1 MNGLEIARA
10 YFAEYGMPMLQ
21 EQFPDVLP
29 HVAAG
34 LFGSGSECF
43 GFDDA
48 LSRDHDFDPGFI
60 LLLPGEDIVDRKR
73 AFALERAYAALPA
86 EFMGVMRPKM
96 APVGGARR
104 GVVRMADFLA
114 DKTGSPTGE
123 LTAGQW
129 LAVPSHALAE
139 AVNGQVF
146 YDGSGEFTRV
156 RERLARYPEDIRRKK
171 LAGHLLLAAQ
181 AGQYNY
187 PRCLG
192 HGETAAA
199 QLAVIA
205 FVESA
210 MEAVF
215 LLNNVYQPFYK
226 WRFRAL
232 RSLPKLSILAE
243 LFEYLITTDNDG
255 QLAQDKQEV
264 IEGIAGDLIDELV
277 AQELTKAICGDL
289 EKHAYSVNDGIA
301 DGNIRNLH
309 ILAGA

>member
-1 MNGLEIARA
+1 MKGLEVSQA
-10 YFAEYGMPMLQ
+10 YFAEHGMPMLQ

-43 GFDDA
+43 GYDDG

-60 LLLPGEDIVDRKR
+60 LLLPGEDVVDRKR
-73 AFALERAYAALPA
+73 EFALERAYAALPA
-86 EFMGVMRPKM
+86 EFMGVARPKL

-104 GVVRMADFLA
+104 GVVRMADFLM
-114 DKTGSPTGE
+114 DKTGSATGQ
-123 LTAGQW
+123 LTAEQW
-129 LAVPSHALAE
+129 LAVPSYALAE
-139 AVNGQVF
+139 AVNGSVF
-146 YDGSGEFTRV
+146 YDGSGEFTCV
-156 RERLARYPEDIRRKK
+156 RERLACYPEDIRRKK

-205 FVESA
+205 FVQSA

-215 LLNNVYQPFYK
+215 LLNNTYQPFYK
-226 WRFRAL
+226 WRFRAM
-232 RSLPKLSILAE
+232 RALPKLSILAE

-255 QLAQDKQEV
+255 QLAHDKAEV
-264 IEGIAGDLIDELV
+264 IEGIAQDLIEELV
-277 AQELTKAICGDL
+277 DQGLSQATCGDL
-289 EKHAYSVNDGIA
+289 ERHAYSVNDGIA
-301 DGNIRNLH
+301 DGNMRNLH
-309 ILAGA
+309 ILAGV